1 MESAS
6 VAAPAAGQAAA
17 PALKK
22 GAVGYISNI
31 VIGVASTAPGYS
43 LAATLGV
50 IAAVGGIGLQSPAI
64 MIVSFLPMLC
74 IAAAYYYLNRADP
87 DCGTTFTWVGKAI
100 GPKSGWL
107 AGWAIIVADVLVMPS
122 LAYVAG
128 QYTFQLFGWTSAQN
142 SDWAIL
148 ALGVGWI
155 VLMTWICY
163 RGVELSARTQQVLL
177 SIEVFTLVLF
187 AVVALIKVYANH
199 PDGSIE
205 PAFSWFN
212 PFDISSTSALTGGVL
227 LGVFIYW
234 GWDSGVAVNEE
245 SDDPAS
251 GPGKSAIIS
260 TLILVGI
267 YLIVTVAAQAYGGT
281 KVLIDNPDD
290 VFAPI
295 GKAVLGGVLYK
306 LLIISVL
313 TSASASTQTT
323 ILPTARTSLSMARQ
337 RAMPK
342 AFGHIHKDHLS
353 PDVSTLAMGGASILL
368 FIVLVAKDVNLVFDA
383 FTALGLMICFYYGL
397 TGFACTV
404 YYRRHVF
411 QSAKNF
417 FFIGVLP
424 VLGGLSLTAVF
435 VKSLVDLTKPD
446 SGYAGPWLGVGAPF
460 VIAMIMIVLGFVLLA
475 ISIPR
480 YRDYFQQKASIV
492 DPKVLEPGSA
502 PAAPTSGM
510 TA

>member
-6 VAAPAAGQAAA
+6 VPAPAAGQVAP

-22 GAVGYISNI
+22 GAVSYISNI

-100 GPKSGWL
+100 GPKSGWT

-128 QYTFQLFGWTSAQN
+128 QYTFQLFNWDSAGN

-148 ALGVGWI
+148 AAGVIWI
-155 VLMTWICY
+155 VVMTWICWV
-163 RGVELSARTQQVLL
+163 GVELSARTQQILLTVEVL
-177 SIEVFTLVLF
+177 TLTLF
-187 AVVALIKVYANH
+187 AVVALYKVYANN
-199 PDGSIE
+199 PPNSIH

-212 PFDISSTSALTGGVL
+212 PFAISSVSALTGGVL

-267 YLIVTVAAQAYGGT
+267 YVLVTTAAQAYGGV

-290 VFAPI
+290 VFAPL
-295 GKAVLGGVLYK
+295 GHSVLGTGLDK
-306 LLIISVL
+306 LLIIAVL

-323 ILPTARTSLSMARQ
+323 ILPTARTSLSMARNK
-337 RAMPK
+337 AMPK
-342 AFGHIHKDHLS
+342 IFGRIHPKHLS
-353 PDVSTLAMGGASILL
+353 PDVSTLAMGGASIVVFVL
-368 FIVLVAKDVNLVFDA
+368 LVAKDVNLVFDA

-397 TGFACTV
+397 TGFACTI
-404 YYRRHVF
+404 YYRRHVLK
-411 QSAKNF
+411 SAKNF
-417 FFIGVLP
+417 LFMGFLP
-424 VLGGLSLTAVF
+424 TFGGLSLGYVF
-435 VKSLVDLTKPD
+435 VKSVIDLRATD

-460 VIAMIMIVLGFVLLA
+460 VIAAITFLLGAVLLA
-475 ISIPR
+475 ISIPK
-480 YRDYFQQKASIV
+480 YPEYFKRKPSIV
-492 DPKVLEPGSA
+492 DPKVLEPTVPAEQRPGA
-502 PAAPTSGM
+502 PV
-510 TA
+510 

>member
-6 VAAPAAGQAAA
+6 VPAPAAPAE
-17 PALKK
+17 LKK
-22 GAVGYISNI
+22 GAISYISNI

-100 GPKSGWL
+100 GPKSGWA

-128 QYTFQLFGWTSAQN
+128 QYTFQLFNWDSAGN

-148 ALGVGWI
+148 AAGVIWI
-155 VLMTWICY
+155 VVMTWICY
-163 RGVELSARTQQVLL
+163 VGVELSARTQQILL
-177 SIEVFTLVLF
+177 TIEVLTLTLF
-187 AVVALIKVYANH
+187 AVVALYKVYANS
-199 PDGSIE
+199 PPNSIK
-205 PAFSWFN
+205 PTLDWFN
-212 PFDISSTSALTGGVL
+212 PFAISSVSALTGGVL

-251 GPGKSAIIS
+251 GPGKSAIAS

-267 YLIVTVAAQAYGGT
+267 YVLVTTAAQAYGGV

-290 VFAPI
+290 VFAPL
-295 GKAVLGGVLYK
+295 GESVLGTGLDK
-306 LLIISVL
+306 LLIIAVL

-323 ILPTARTSLSMARQ
+323 ILPTARTSLSMARN
-337 RAMPK
+337 K
-342 AFGHIHKDHLS
+342 AAPSIFARIHPQHLS
-353 PDVSTLAMGGASILL
+353 PDVSTLAMGGVSILV
-368 FIVLVAKDVNLVFDA
+368 FVLLIAKDVNLVFDA

-404 YYRRHVF
+404 FYRRHVF
-411 QSAKNF
+411 TSAKNF

-424 VLGGLSLTAVF
+424 MLGGLSLSYVF
-435 VKSLVDLTKPD
+435 VKSLIDLRATD
-446 SGYAGPWLGVGAPF
+446 SGFAPPWLGVGAPF
-460 VIAMIMIVLGFVLLA
+460 IIAAITFLLGAVLLA
-475 ISIPR
+475 ISIPK
-480 YRDYFQQKASIV
+480 YRDYFTRKPSIV
-492 DPKVLEPGSA
+492 DPKVLDPPSTPTQPTPG
-502 PAAPTSGM
+502 AAV
-510 TA
+510 